1 MSRSRDYDSEDY
13 LAPQPPRSGQA
24 RLEEEIEKP
33 NPGRGTGDSSTP
45 TGSPRRGEYERL
57 ARNVERQV
65 HRDLDRSYLLRES
78 EVAAL
83 IEIGKFRAIQTRDL
97 VEVLYQNDGERA
109 GRDLRN
115 LTAQGLIK
123 TRTLN
128 GTEKEQLLTITQA
141 AKEFLGR
148 AKPERLD
155 EEQKLHHGF
164 VKPREARHDSMIYR
178 LYEKAAQKIEN
189 EGGTKLRV
197 VLDYE
202 LKRDLYR
209 DLATLKSL
217 PPEEQEAKR
226 SEIAQE
232 HGLKVVNG
240 KIPLPD
246 LRIEYE
252 TRDHEQARIDLEL
265 ATRAYRGQHLSEK
278 VKAGFSIY
286 ASAQDAPRVRAAL
299 QDPHLISEI
308 LSL

>member
-24 RLEEEIEKP
+24 SREEGTEKP
-33 NPGRGTGDSSTP
+33 DPGLGGRESSTSA
-45 TGSPRRGEYERL
+45 GRHRREEYERL
-57 ARNVERQV
+57 SRNVERQV
-65 HRDLDRSYLLRES
+65 HRDLERSYLLRES

-97 VEVLYQNDGERA
+97 VELLYQNDGEHA

-128 GTEKEQLLTITQA
+128 GTEKDQLLTITQS

-148 AKPERLD
+148 AKPDGLD
-155 EEQKLHHGF
+155 KEQKLHHGF

-178 LYEKAAQKIEN
+178 LHEKAAQKIEE

-217 PPEEQEAKR
+217 PPAEQEAKR

-232 HGLKVVNG
+232 HGLKVVN
-240 KIPLPD
+240 
-246 LRIEYE
+246 
-252 TRDHEQARIDLEL
+252 
-265 ATRAYRGQHLSEK
+265 
-278 VKAGFSIY
+278 
-286 ASAQDAPRVRAAL
+286 
-299 QDPHLISEI
+299 
-308 LSL
+308 

>member
-1 MSRSRDYDSEDY
+1 MSRSRDYDSDDY
-13 LAPQPPRSGQA
+13 LAAQPQRPSETSQ
-24 RLEEEIEKP
+24 EEDVEKP
-33 NPGRGTGDSSTP
+33 DPARGASESSTS
-45 TGSPRRGEYERL
+45 TGSHRREEYERL
-57 ARNVERQV
+57 SRNVDRQV
-65 HRDLDRSYLLRES
+65 HRDLDRNYLLRES

-83 IEIGKFRAIQTRDL
+83 IEIGRFRAIQTRDL

-115 LTAQGLIK
+115 LTSQGLIK

-128 GTEKEQLLTITQA
+128 GTQKEQLLTITQS

-148 AKPERLD
+148 AKPEGL
-155 EEQKLHHGF
+155 EKEQKLHHGF

-178 LYEKAAQKIEN
+178 LYEKAAQKIEV

-202 LKRDLYR
+202 LKRELYR

-217 PPEEQEAKR
+217 PPVEQEAKR

-252 TRDHEQARIDLEL
+252 TRDHEHARIDLEL

-278 VKAGFSIY
+278 AKAGFSIY
-286 ASAQDAPRVRAAL
+286 ASAQDAPRLRAAI

>member
-13 LAPQPPRSGQA
+13 LAPQPLRSGQVT
-24 RLEEEIEKP
+24 REEEIENP
-33 NPGRGTGDSSTP
+33 DPGRGTGETSSS
-45 TGSPRRGEYERL
+45 TGSPRHEEYERL
-57 ARNVERQV
+57 SRSVDRQV

-128 GTEKEQLLTITQA
+128 GTQKEQLLTITQS

-148 AKPERLD
+148 AKPEGLD
-155 EEQKLHHGF
+155 KEQKLHHGF

-178 LYEKAAQKIEN
+178 LYEKAAQKIEE

-197 VLDYE
+197 VLDCE
-202 LKRDLYR
+202 MKRDLYR
-209 DLATLKSL
+209 DLATIKSL
-217 PPEEQEAKR
+217 PPAEQEAKR
-226 SEIAQE
+226 PEIARE

-252 TRDHEQARIDLEL
+252 TRDHEHAWIDLEL

-278 VKAGFSIY
+278 AKAGFSIY
-286 ASAQDAPRVRAAL
+286 ASAQDAPRLRAAL

>member
-13 LAPQPPRSGQA
+13 LGPQPQRPSETSQ
-24 RLEEEIEKP
+24 EEDVEKP
-33 NPGRGTGDSSTP
+33 DPGRGAGESSTS
-45 TGSPRRGEYERL
+45 TGSHRREEYERL
-57 ARNVERQV
+57 SRNVDRQA

-83 IEIGKFRAIQTRDL
+83 IEIGKFRAIQTKDL
-97 VEVLYQNDGERA
+97 VEVLYQNDSERA

-128 GTEKEQLLTITQA
+128 GTEKEQLLTITQS

-148 AKPERLD
+148 ANPVGLGKK
-155 EEQKLHHGF
+155 QKLHHGF

-178 LYEKAAQKIEN
+178 LYEKAAQKIEE

-217 PPEEQEAKR
+217 SPAEQEAKR
-226 SEIAQE
+226 SEIAEE

-252 TRDHEQARIDLEL
+252 TQDHEHARIDLEL

-278 VKAGFSIY
+278 AKAGFSIY
-286 ASAQDAPRVRAAL
+286 ASAQDAPRLRAAL

>member
-13 LAPQPPRSGQA
+13 LAPQPPRPGEIS
-24 RLEEEIEKP
+24 REEETEKP
-33 NPGRGTGDSSTP
+33 DPGRGASDTSSSTE
-45 TGSPRRGEYERL
+45 SRRREEYERL
-57 ARNVERQV
+57 SKSVDRQI
-65 HRDLDRSYLLRES
+65 HRDLDRSYVLRES
-78 EVAAL
+78 EVAVL

-109 GRDLRN
+109 ERDLRN

-128 GTEKEQLLTITQA
+128 GTEKEQLLTITQS

-148 AKPERLD
+148 AKPEGLD
-155 EEQKLHHGF
+155 KAQKLHHGF

-178 LYEKAAQKIEN
+178 LYEKAAEKIEN

-209 DLATLKSL
+209 DLAKLKSL
-217 PPEEQEAKR
+217 PQAEQEAKR
-226 SEIAQE
+226 SEIAKE

-252 TRDHEQARIDLEL
+252 TRDQEQVHIDLEL
-265 ATRAYRGQHLSEK
+265 ATRAYRGKHLSDK
-278 VKAGFSIY
+278 TKAGFSIY
-286 ASAQDAPRVRAAL
+286 ASAQDAPRLRAAL
-299 QDPHLISEI
+299 QDAHLISEI

>member
-13 LAPQPPRSGQA
+13 LAPQSPRPGETS
-24 RLEEEIEKP
+24 REEETENP
-33 NPGRGTGDSSTP
+33 DPGRGASDSSAP
-45 TGSPRRGEYERL
+45 SGGHRREEYERL
-57 ARNVERQV
+57 SRSVERQV
-65 HRDLDRSYLLRES
+65 HRDRDRSYLLRES

-128 GTEKEQLLTITQA
+128 GTQKEQLLTITQS

-148 AKPERLD
+148 AHPEGLD
-155 EEQKLHHGF
+155 KEQKLHHGF

-178 LYEKAAQKIEN
+178 LYEKAAQNIEK

-217 PPEEQEAKR
+217 PPAEQEAKR
-226 SEIAQE
+226 AEIALE

-278 VKAGFSIY
+278 AKAGFSIY
-286 ASAQDAPRVRAAL
+286 ASAQDAPRLRAAL

>member
-1 MSRSRDYDSEDY
+1 MSRSRDYDSGDY
-13 LAPQPPRSGQA
+13 LVPQPPRSGEA
-24 RLEEEIEKP
+24 SREEETETLE
-33 NPGRGTGDSSTP
+33 PGRGAGDSSTS
-45 TGSPRRGEYERL
+45 TGSHRREEYERL
-57 ARNVERQV
+57 SRDVERQV

-83 IEIGKFRAIQTRDL
+83 IEIGKFRAIQTRNL

-128 GTEKEQLLTITQA
+128 GTQKEQLLTITQS
-141 AKEFLGR
+141 AKEFLER

-217 PPEEQEAKR
+217 PPAEQEARR

-252 TRDHEQARIDLEL
+252 TRDHEQAHIDLEL

-278 VKAGFSIY
+278 AKAGFSIY
-286 ASAQDAPRVRAAL
+286 ASAQDAPHLRAAL

>member
-13 LAPQPPRSGQA
+13 RAPQPHHSGQA
-24 RLEEEIEKP
+24 SQEEETEKP
-33 NPGRGTGDSSTP
+33 DPGRGTGESSTSA
-45 TGSPRRGEYERL
+45 GSHRREEYERL
-57 ARNVERQV
+57 SRNVERQV
-65 HRDLDRSYLLRES
+65 HRDLDRNYLLRES

-115 LTAQGLIK
+115 LTSQGLIK

-128 GTEKEQLLTITQA
+128 GTEKEQLLTITQSA
-141 AKEFLGR
+141 NDFLR
-148 AKPERLD
+148 RVRPEGLD
-155 EEQKLHHGF
+155 QEQKLHHGF

-178 LYEKAAQKIEN
+178 LYEKAAQKIEE
-189 EGGTKLRV
+189 EGGTKLRI

-217 PPEEQEAKR
+217 PPAEQEARR

-232 HGLKVVNG
+232 HGLKAVNG

-252 TRDHEQARIDLEL
+252 TQDHEHARIDLEL

-278 VKAGFSIY
+278 AKAGFSIY
-286 ASAQDAPRVRAAL
+286 ASAQDAPRLRAAL

>member
-13 LAPQPPRSGQA
+13 LAPQPPRSGEA
-24 RLEEEIEKP
+24 SREEETERLE
-33 NPGRGTGDSSTP
+33 PGRGAGDSSTS
-45 TGSPRRGEYERL
+45 TGSPRRGEYDRL

-65 HRDLDRSYLLRES
+65 HRDLDRNYLLRES

-128 GTEKEQLLTITQA
+128 GTEKEQLLTITQS

-148 AKPERLD
+148 AKPEGLD
-155 EEQKLHHGF
+155 REQKLHHGF
-164 VKPREARHDSMIYR
+164 VKPREARHDSVIYR
-178 LYEKAAQKIEN
+178 LYEKAAQKIEE

-217 PPEEQEAKR
+217 PPAEQEAKR

-252 TRDHEQARIDLEL
+252 TRDHEHARIDLEL

-278 VKAGFSIY
+278 AKAGFSIY
-286 ASAQDAPRVRAAL
+286 ASAQDVPRLRAAL

>member
-13 LAPQPPRSGQA
+13 LAPQPPRFRETS
-24 RLEEEIEKP
+24 REEEVERLQ
-33 NPGRGTGDSSTP
+33 PGRGEGENSSST
-45 TGSPRRGEYERL
+45 GSQRSEEYERL
-57 ARNVERQV
+57 ARNIERQV

-128 GTEKEQLLTITQA
+128 GTEKEQLLTITQS

-155 EEQKLHHGF
+155 KEQKLHHGF

-178 LYEKAAQKIEN
+178 LYEKAAQKIES

-217 PPEEQEAKR
+217 PQEEQEAKR

-252 TRDHEQARIDLEL
+252 TRDHEHARIDLEL

-278 VKAGFSIY
+278 AKAGFSIY
-286 ASAQDAPRVRAAL
+286 ASAQDAPRLRAAL
-299 QDPHLISEI
+299 QDTHLISEI